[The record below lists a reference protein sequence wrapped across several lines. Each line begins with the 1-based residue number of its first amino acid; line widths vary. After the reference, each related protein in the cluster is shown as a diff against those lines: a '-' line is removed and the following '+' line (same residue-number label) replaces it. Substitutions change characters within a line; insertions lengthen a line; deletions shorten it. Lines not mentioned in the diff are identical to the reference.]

1 VSDHPVPSACDPV
14 GDLPVGDV
22 PDLVTAMLRAAARW
36 PTRPAWTFPLGER
49 LTFADVADQS
59 ATLAAGLAA
68 RGVEA
73 GDRVAVMLSNTAAFP
88 LVWLAL
94 AQLGAAMVP
103 LNPSYRSADL
113 EHLLRTA
120 RCRAVVSRPQD
131 WESLIASTTETAA
144 LPPVWDVADLV
155 GHLASSTVRRVTAA
169 DDCLNVQFTSGT
181 TGRPKGCNLSHE
193 YWITLGRSL
202 ITEFPRLDDQDV
214 MLTAQPFYY
223 VDPQWNVVAA
233 LLAGAL
239 LIVLD
244 GFHPSTF
251 WDEVRAHQVTYF
263 YCLAA
268 MPTLLLTTLP
278 TASDTDHQ
286 VRVVQCSAIP
296 PARHR
301 ELEQRWG
308 VPWFEA
314 FGMTETG
321 ADLRVNETDHDE
333 LIGSG
338 CVGAPAS
345 HREVRIV
352 GADACAVGPGESGE
366 LQLRGPGMM
375 SGYFDD
381 PVATAAAF
389 DGEWFRTGDLA
400 HLDEAGR
407 VYLDGR
413 IKDMIRRSGE
423 NIAAREVEDVLMTHP
438 DVQLAAVLAV
448 PDELRGEEVKAVV
461 VQAPGAEPSAQALAA
476 YAAERL
482 AAFKVPRFWEFRTS
496 LPLTASQRVA
506 KAALGPPVGPVH
518 DVRPNR
524 RPA

>member
-1 VSDHPVPSACDPV
+1 VSQNSLASSAERV
-14 GDLPVGDV
+14 GGLPVHDV
-22 PDLVTAMLRAAARW
+22 PDLVTALQRAAARW
-36 PTRPAWTFPLGER
+36 PNRAAWTFPLGER
-49 LTFADVADQS
+49 LTFGEVADQS
-59 ATLAAGLAA
+59 TALAAGLAA

-73 GDRVAVMLSNTAAFP
+73 GDRIGVMLSNTAAFP
-88 LVWLAL
+88 LVWFAL
-94 AQLGAAMVP
+94 ARLGAAMVP
-103 LNPSYRSADL
+103 LNPRYRSADL
-113 EHLLRTA
+113 DHLLRTA

-131 WESLIASTTETAA
+131 WESLGALTAESA
-144 LPPVWDVADLV
+144 DSPPVWDVTA
-155 GHLASSTVRRVTAA
+155 LAAGAPSSEPLRDINP
-169 DDCLNVQFTSGT
+169 DDCLNIQFTSGT
-181 TGRPKGCNLSHE
+181 TGRPKGCILTHH

-202 ITEFPRLDDQDV
+202 ITEFPRLGEEDV

-233 LLAGAL
+233 LLAGAH

-251 WDEVRAHQVTYF
+251 WDEVRAHHVTYF

-268 MPTLLLTTLP
+268 MPTLLLTTP
-278 TASDTDHQ
+278 VADSDTDHQ
-286 VRVVQCSAIP
+286 VRVIQCSAIP

-301 ELEQRWG
+301 ELERRWG

-321 ADLRVNETDHDE
+321 ADLRVDETDHD
-333 LIGSG
+333 LLVGSG

-345 HREVRIV
+345 HRQVRIV
-352 GADACAVGPGESGE
+352 GADGHPTTPGSSGE

-381 PVATAAAF
+381 PRATAAAF

-400 HLDEAGR
+400 HLDDAGR

-448 PDELRGEEVKAVV
+448 PDDVRGEEVKAVIV
-461 VQAPGAEPSAQALAA
+461 ATPGHEPAAASLAA
-476 YAAERL
+476 YAGERL

-496 LPLTASQRVA
+496 LPLTASHRVA
-506 KAALGPPVGPVH
+506 KASLGAPVGPVH
-518 DVRPNR
+518 DVRPG